1 MATFFL
7 GVEDAAAM
15 PARQALSPMQRG
27 ALEWVEEIE
36 RLLVS
41 GDGEGKAFLLVSAD
55 SRVFGANKKWVRI
68 CGFEGYPEETFEGKH
83 MNCLFR
89 HQRLLP
95 GVKAIEHYGE
105 WNRERFRQQIHER
118 GPPHGAREVE
128 GFEMFGEPAGAWL
141 KTTPFLVSKSCAAR
155 TVLESTDWFFSLC
168 YMQEGWYQG
177 KWFQMKLR
185 MTPLAWL
192 KPAVRGS
199 RHPGAAMPQMFLVE
213 LGESNTGLAR
223 DVGIKT
229 PSEGQAGAEERE
241 TPGLPHQ

>member
-1 MATFFL
+1 
-7 GVEDAAAM
+7 
-15 PARQALSPMQRG
+15 MQRS

-41 GDGEGKAFLLVSAD
+41 GDGEGKAFHLVSAD

-68 CGFEGYPEETFEGKH
+68 CGFESYQEETFEGKH
-83 MNCLFR
+83 INGLFR

-105 WNRERFRQQIHER
+105 WNLERFRQQIHEC
-118 GPPHGAREVE
+118 GPPRGAREVM
-128 GFEMFGEPAGAWL
+128 GFEMFDESASFWL
-141 KTTPFLVSKSCAAR
+141 ETTSFLVSTACAAR
-155 TVLESTDWFFSLC
+155 GVLESTDWFFSLC

-185 MTPLAWL
+185 MTPLAWR
-192 KPAVRGS
+192 KPELDGLMN
-199 RHPGAAMPQMFLVE
+199 PGAGAAVPQMFLVE

-223 DVGIKT
+223 DVGIEI
-229 PSEGQAGAEERE
+229 PGEGQAGAEEDE
-241 TPGLPHQ
+241 TPGPLSGFSRCVARKKANARVSGSR